1 MICWCTA
8 RSSPRQVYI
17 PSRTLFHLVIRIL
30 KLKFPPV
37 LKVLVRGYLIIMMLV
52 ALWYFDLIQNLG
64 LIIFSITTVSISMIF
79 GVGYLLINLTRPV
92 RRGNCDI
99 PNTAL
104 IFVKGA
110 MVIYFIS
117 LLGTF
122 DLLPLEITGLLM
134 TGVAFALALF
144 GTLSYI
150 LEVFER
156 VTPVK
161 KTIRRQASRP
171 TKRTV
176 KPLSRPYLRTSGTDA
191 KGSPPRMPRRGQV
204 PRTR

>member
-1 MICWCTA
+1 M
-8 RSSPRQVYI
+8 
-17 PSRTLFHLVIRIL
+17 L
-30 KLKFPPV
+30 KFKFPPV
-37 LKVLVRGYLIIMMLV
+37 LKVLVRGYLIVIMLV
-52 ALWYFDLIQNLG
+52 ALWHFDLVQNLG
-64 LIIFSITTVSISMIF
+64 LIIFAITTVSISMIF
-79 GVGYLLINLTRPV
+79 GVGYLLINLNRPV

-99 PNTAL
+99 PNTVL

-110 MVIYFIS
+110 LVIYFIS

-122 DLLPLEITGLLM
+122 DMLPMEITGLLM

-161 KTIRRQASRP
+161 RPARRRITRP
-171 TKRTV
+171 VDPRAI
-176 KPLSRPYLRTSGTDA
+176 PLHRPSSRTSGMNA
-191 KGSPPRMPRRGQV
+191 KGSPPRIPRRGQV
-204 PRTR
+204 PRAR